1 MGISTSSSADPTA
14 SSHRPWLV
22 LSICCLSLLII
33 GMDVTIVNVALPAI
47 GHDLGA
53 SVSGLQWTVASYTVV
68 LASLLMLSGS
78 TADRL
83 GRARVFQCGLVLFT
97 VASLACSLAPSI
109 GWLIAFRALQ
119 GVGASMLNP
128 VAMSIIRNTF
138 EDPAE
143 RAKAIGIWGAVFGV
157 SLALGPVLGG
167 VLVPLS
173 WRAVFLIN
181 IPIGMA
187 AIALTARFVPESRAP
202 RARRV
207 DPVGQVLVI
216 ILLASLTSAFIE
228 GPGLGWNS
236 PAIVSLLVI
245 AGATLV
251 AFIRYELHRDEP
263 LIELRFF
270 TSRPFAAATAIAVA
284 GLAAFGGFLFVNTL
298 YLQEARGLS
307 PFHAGLC
314 TLPMAAM
321 TILVAPISGR
331 VVGTRGVR
339 WPLVFGGLGM
349 GLGSLMLVS
358 LDADTSLT
366 WLLAAYVVF
375 GAGFGAINPPITVSA
390 VSGMPASQAG
400 VAAAVA
406 TTSRMTGQTLGV
418 AIIGAVATAGVTH
431 SVSDQLATASHAA
444 WWLIAA
450 LAVGVS
456 GLGLFASS
464 AAAQAS
470 AQRTAARLG
479 ADPEPRRG

>member
-1 MGISTSSSADPTA
+1 
-14 SSHRPWLV
+14 V

-47 GHDLGA
+47 GRDLDA

-97 VASLACSLAPSI
+97 LASLACSLAPSI

-138 EDPAE
+138 EDPQE

-167 VLVPLS
+167 ILVPLS

-181 IPIGMA
+181 IPIGLA

-216 ILLASLTSAFIE
+216 VVLASLISGIIE
-228 GPGLGWNS
+228 GPELGWRS
-236 PAIVSLLVI
+236 PAIVSLLAI
-245 AGATLV
+245 AGAALV
-251 AFIRYELHRDEP
+251 AFIRYELRRDEP

-284 GLAAFGGFLFVNTL
+284 GLGAFGGFLFVNTL
-298 YLQEARGLS
+298 YLQEVRGLS

-331 VVGTRGVR
+331 IVGAHGVR
-339 WPLVFGGLGM
+339 WPMVFGGLGM
-349 GLGSLMLVS
+349 GIGSLMLVS
-358 LDADTSLT
+358 LEADTSLT
-366 WLLAAYVVF
+366 WILAAYVVF

-431 SVSDQLATASHAA
+431 SVSAELATASHAA

-450 LAVGVS
+450 LAVAVS

-470 AQRTAARLG
+470 AQRTAARLN
-479 ADPEPRRG
+479 ADLEPRRS

>member
-1 MGISTSSSADPTA
+1 MAASSPTSADPTPTG
-14 SSHRPWLV
+14 SRPWLV

-47 GHDLGA
+47 GRDLDA
-53 SVSGLQWTVASYTVV
+53 SVSGLQWTVAAYTVV

-97 VASLACSLAPSI
+97 LASLACSLAPNI

-138 EDPAE
+138 EDPHE

-181 IPIGMA
+181 IPIGLA

-216 ILLASLTSAFIE
+216 VVLASLTTGIIE
-228 GPGLGWNS
+228 GPEAGWSS
-236 PAIVSLLVI
+236 PAIVSLLAISGI
-245 AGATLV
+245 ALV
-251 AFIRYELHRDEP
+251 AFTRYELRRSEP

-270 TSRPFAAATAIAVA
+270 RSRPFAAATAIAVT

-298 YLQEARGLS
+298 YLQEVRDLS

-331 VVGTRGVR
+331 IVGAHGVR
-339 WPLVFGGLGM
+339 WPLVLGGLGM
-349 GLGSLMLVS
+349 SLGSLMLVS
-358 LDADTSLT
+358 LEAETSLT
-366 WLLAAYVVF
+366 WILAAYVVF

-418 AIIGAVATAGVTH
+418 AIVGAVATAGVTH

-456 GLGLFASS
+456 GLGLWASTTT
-464 AAAQAS
+464 ARVS
-470 AQRTAARLG
+470 AQRTATRLNAG
-479 ADPEPRRG
+479 PELRGS